1 MDQEIFLEEKGPR
14 QTRGQ
19 SDEVRGGVGSCW
31 YLDTEKN
38 QESQTQTKKPPHS
51 LAALQN
57 ESWGWDRG
65 TPLEGWFLVAFLKP
79 CGGCAGEAQ
88 AALHSLCPRGHSR

>member
-14 QTRGQ
+14 QTWGQ

-38 QESQTQTKKPPHS
+38 QESQTQTKKP
-51 LAALQN
+51 Q
-57 ESWGWDRG
+57 ESYSC
-65 TPLEGWFLVAFLKP
+65 KP
-79 CGGCAGEAQ
+79 RRRLPDKSQG
-88 AALHSLCPRGHSR
+88 LW